1 MRRKA
6 LFPLGDAILAR
17 RLQYGSG
24 MTTLRIKQELYSFAQ
39 TAFSCL
45 LLSLV
50 LGGIGGTVYK
60 VLAPD
65 GWVSQMFGHSLS
77 AGAAALGAMGL
88 VGGLAWFSRSW
99 GDPDTRSVPTQL
111 LIYGFAAVGI
121 LYLAQIWTRGA
132 L

>member
-1 MRRKA
+1 
-6 LFPLGDAILAR
+6 
-17 RLQYGSG
+17 

-39 TAFSCL
+39 TVYSCL

-65 GWVSQMFGHSLS
+65 GWVSQMYGHSLS

-99 GDPDTRSVPTQL
+99 GDPDTRSFPTQL
-111 LIYGFAAVGI
+111 LIHGFAAVGI

>member
-6 LFPLGDAILAR
+6 LFPLDDAILAR

-99 GDPDTRSVPTQL
+99 GDVRNRTFVADCLV
-111 LIYGFAAVGI
+111 YGFAITGFV
-121 LYLAQIWTRGA
+121 YMAQFWSKGT

>member
-39 TAFSCL
+39 TVFSCL

-88 VGGLAWFSRSW
+88 VGGLAWSSRSW
-99 GDPDTRSVPTQL
+99 GDPDTRSLPTQL

>member
-121 LYLAQIWTRGA
+121 LYLAQIWIRGA

>member
-99 GDPDTRSVPTQL
+99 GDPDTRSLSTQL

>member
-77 AGAAALGAMGL
+77 AGVAALGAMGL

-99 GDPDTRSVPTQL
+99 GDHDTRSLPTQI

>member
-39 TAFSCL
+39 TVFGCL

-99 GDPDTRSVPTQL
+99 GDPDTRSLPTQL
-111 LIYGFAAVGI
+111 LIYGFAAVGS

>member
-1 MRRKA
+1 MEM
-6 LFPLGDAILAR
+6 
-17 RLQYGSG
+17 S
-24 MTTLRIKQELYSFAQ
+24 TLRLKQELYSFAH
-39 TAFSCL
+39 TVYSCL

-60 VLAPD
+60 VLSPD
-65 GWVSQMFGHSLS
+65 GWVARMFGHSLS

-99 GDPDTRSVPTQL
+99 GDPEMRSLPTQIL
-111 LIYGFAAVGI
+111 VYGFAAVGG
-121 LYLAQIWTRGA
+121 LYLAQIWTRGT

>member
-77 AGAAALGAMGL
+77 AGVAALGAMGL

-99 GDPDTRSVPTQL
+99 GDPDTRSLPTQL